1 MTKLVGKTIC
11 AALCAGVL
19 ATISIAAENP
29 GPKTEKVTAKDPT
42 VRSMWPPETL
52 SGKITMVDPAK
63 NLVVVTGPHGVPFDM
78 RVTTATRI
86 RSGDKNLTLQD
97 LNQDQQK
104 AVSIRFVP
112 ERSGDIA
119 RSIQVTG

>member
-1 MTKLVGKTIC
+1 MTKLVWKTTC
-11 AALCAGVL
+11 VVLCAGVL

-29 GPKTEKVTAKDPT
+29 APKAHKATAKET
-42 VRSMWPPETL
+42 SVHSMWPPETL
-52 SGKITMVDPAK
+52 SGKITMIDPAK

-78 RVTTATRI
+78 RVTSATRI
-86 RSGDKNLTLQD
+86 QSGDKNLTLQD

-104 AVSIRFVP
+104 AVSVRFVP
-112 ERSGDIA
+112 ERSGDMA